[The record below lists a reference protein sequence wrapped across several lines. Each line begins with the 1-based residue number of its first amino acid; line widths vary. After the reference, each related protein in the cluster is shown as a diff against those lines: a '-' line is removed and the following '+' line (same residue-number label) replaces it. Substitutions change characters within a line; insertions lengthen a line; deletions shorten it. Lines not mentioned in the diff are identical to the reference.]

1 MKGETDILTI
11 QSECNLEYGMQTTM
25 TTAANDEL
33 LRNRNRLV
41 ARSLYRQLR
50 SEGFTHQQ
58 IIELSTTLL
67 DFVTEDLKERVEP
80 AK

>member
-1 MKGETDILTI
+1 MDGIGEL
-11 QSECNLEYGMQTTM
+11 MQTVN
-25 TTAANDEL
+25 AAATEEL

-50 SEGFTHQQ
+50 AEGFNHQQ
-58 IIELSTTLL
+58 IIELSATLL
-67 DFVTEDLKERVEP
+67 DFVTEDLKEQVEP